1 MTENTKELGFSK
13 TKLDFLME
21 QLLLLGTKEERATDS
36 ELQVKQV
43 VISGILN
50 GTIFFTPLNSSDG
63 AGLLKSL
70 RKKMNAYSKSRCK
83 LYNSV
88 SK

>member
-1 MTENTKELGFSK
+1 MTENTKELGLSK

-50 GTIFFTPLNSSDG
+50 GTIFFAPLNSSEG
-63 AGLLKSL
+63 
-70 RKKMNAYSKSRCK
+70 
-83 LYNSV
+83 
-88 SK
+88 